1 MARKLLILASREP
14 IPDRLLG
21 KAFALAEYNI
31 FTDSPGYIAEDIGR
45 LLAVTPD
52 DVQRVYASYI
62 QDKPFVAASFVPKG
76 EAEQALADSVRA
88 EVVTEP
94 IVTGREPVVVLAD
107 SPEVPK
113 TASSFDR
120 SVEPPFGVAPS
131 LTIPQIWTDRLAN
144 GSAVYGIEHTELPL
158 VRFTIRLRGGL
169 LLDDPSKVGVANLMA
184 ELMTEGTANRTPE
197 ELEEAIDALGSSI
210 NVSAQ
215 RGA

>member
-1 MARKLLILASREP
+1 M
-14 IPDRLLG
+14 
-21 KAFALAEYNI
+21 
-31 FTDSPGYIAEDIGR
+31 
-45 LLAVTPD
+45 
-52 DVQRVYASYI
+52 
-62 QDKPFVAASFVPKG
+62 
-76 EAEQALADSVRA
+76 
-88 EVVTEP
+88 VTEL

-131 LTIPQIWTDRLAN
+131 LTIPQIWTDRLAT
-144 GSAVYGIEHTELPL
+144 GSGVYGIEHTELPL

-215 RGA
+215 RESLTISASSLGRNYEETMALVEEILLEPRWDEVSSSWPNSA